1 MELNIPNHVAI
12 IMDGN
17 GRWAKKRGMPRN
29 YGHKKGAE
37 TLLKMVEYAALQK
50 INYLTVYAFSTENWK
65 RPKEEVNFLM
75 ELPFAFF
82 DEINKKFKNKNIKVK
97 VIGFIEQLPEKLA
110 NKIKEIEE
118 TTKDNTGLTFSIA
131 FNYGSIDE
139 IIHAVN
145 FVVENNIKV
154 DKDNFRNYLV
164 SKDLPDVD
172 LLIRTS
178 GEQRISN
185 FLLWQI
191 AYSEL
196 VFFETLWPDFSKKE
210 FLNAIEIYSNR
221 DRRYGGLK

>member
-97 VIGFIEQLPEKLA
+97 VIGFVDQLPEKLA

>member
-97 VIGFIEQLPEKLA
+97 VIGFTEQLPEKLA